1 MALTRLRSALI
12 VIAGLVVVLL
22 LLGRFGAEI
31 GSAALVVLVCA
42 AVVAYAVLRLGNRS
56 KN

>member
-1 MALTRLRSALI
+1 MALTRLRTALI
-12 VIAGLVVVLL
+12 VIAALVLVLL

-31 GSAALVVLVCA
+31 GSAAMVVLVCA